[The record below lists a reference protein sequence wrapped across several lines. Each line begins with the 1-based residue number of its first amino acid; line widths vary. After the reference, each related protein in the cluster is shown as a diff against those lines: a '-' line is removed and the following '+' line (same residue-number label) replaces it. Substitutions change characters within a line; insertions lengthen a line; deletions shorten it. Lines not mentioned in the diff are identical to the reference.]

1 MRMSDFSIRMKILC
15 GALSLVFITAVFGLL
30 AYIFIGKVASATFSI
45 TDHYAK
51 AVQYATGVERM
62 SLWTVLEEKNYL
74 LKKDDASRQRVEDRL
89 QQLFRELDKVDAL
102 GKQFNDTALLER
114 ARKARQEAQLYMEKF
129 RVGVE
134 SLKANKSAEESMINN
149 GRRVEQAASRFMQLQ
164 VDAYTRIQGQDVAA
178 SMLDEYVQR
187 YIITSN
193 IYTLALEIMRA
204 EKEEI
209 SRKDRSHYK
218 NMLEMLP
225 RLFVL
230 YDALEKITV
239 DKEQLQLIAGA
250 REATRKYEQAAAGW
264 ISNDDALNGILAEMN
279 AMGNAVIQEA
289 QQAEETGFK
298 QADAART
305 VSIELIDD
313 SNKIILAVGVVAL
326 VFGFVVAFLLAAM
339 ISNPMKKGVRYA
351 TAVAGGDFSQ
361 TLDVHQKDEIGVL
374 ADALRSMVGTLQ
386 ERIAEADRQG
396 SAASEQARK
405 ANEAMHEAEMAG
417 RDAKA
422 KAENMLAAARKLE
435 EVADVVATASS
446 ELLTHIEYSENG
458 ASEQAGRVTET
469 VSAMEEMT
477 STIDEVVK
485 SASLAADVSAQTRD
499 KATGGETVVRKAVDS
514 ITDVQRQSMKIK
526 EDMGILSEHAQSIN
540 QIMSVI
546 SDIADQTTLL
556 ALNAAIEAAR
566 AGEAGRGFAVVAD
579 EVRKLAE
586 KTMASTAD
594 VDKAIRGIQQSVSM
608 NIEQVDKAVQTI
620 SEATRYANDSGSAL
634 DEIVSMVDS
643 FAEQVQ
649 AIAQASDA
657 QSHSCERVSHSVKE
671 VSSIAEET
679 ADSMRKAAT
688 AVSELSEQAR
698 VLSELIKEMQQG

>member
-1 MRMSDFSIRMKILC
+1 
-15 GALSLVFITAVFGLL
+15 
-30 AYIFIGKVASATFSI
+30 
-45 TDHYAK
+45 
-51 AVQYATGVERM
+51 
-62 SLWTVLEEKNYL
+62 
-74 LKKDDASRQRVEDRL
+74 
-89 QQLFRELDKVDAL
+89 
-102 GKQFNDTALLER
+102 
-114 ARKARQEAQLYMEKF
+114 MEKF

-134 SLKANKSAEESMINN
+134 SLKANKSAEEAMINN

-164 VDAYTRIQGQDVAA
+164 VDAYTKIQGQDVAA

-225 RLFVL
+225 RLFAL

-546 SDIADQTTLL
+546 SDIADQTNLL

-579 EVRKLAE
+579 EVRNLAE
-586 KTMASTAD
+586 KTM
-594 VDKAIRGIQQSVSM
+594 KATQEVESAIAAIQQGTGKSAATVDCAVAAIEEAGRVGEESGHSLQRISTLAEDSSSRVS
-608 NIEQVDKAVQTI
+608 
-620 SEATRYANDSGSAL
+620 
-634 DEIVSMVDS
+634 
-643 FAEQVQ
+643 
-649 AIAQASDA
+649 AIATAATEQSAASEEIN
-657 QSHSCERVSHSVKE
+657 QN
-671 VSSIAEET
+671 IAEVNQLS
-679 ADSMRKAAT
+679 AAIAT
-688 AVSELSEQAR
+688 AMESASNQVRDMADQAY
-698 VLSELIKEMQQG
+698 VLRDILNNIRSQDVEKDGEDAAA

>member
-134 SLKANKSAEESMINN
+134 SLKANKSAEEAMINN

-225 RLFVL
+225 RLFAL

-305 VSIELIDD
+305 VSIDRRFQQNHPRRGRCGSGLRLRGGLPAGSHDQQSHE
-313 SNKIILAVGVVAL
+313 
-326 VFGFVVAFLLAAM
+326 
-339 ISNPMKKGVRYA
+339 KGR
-351 TAVAGGDFSQ
+351 
-361 TLDVHQKDEIGVL
+361 TLRHS
-374 ADALRSMVGTLQ
+374 R
-386 ERIAEADRQG
+386 
-396 SAASEQARK
+396 
-405 ANEAMHEAEMAG
+405 G
-417 RDAKA
+417 R
-422 KAENMLAAARKLE
+422 
-435 EVADVVATASS
+435 
-446 ELLTHIEYSENG
+446 
-458 ASEQAGRVTET
+458 
-469 VSAMEEMT
+469 
-477 STIDEVVK
+477 
-485 SASLAADVSAQTRD
+485 
-499 KATGGETVVRKAVDS
+499 
-514 ITDVQRQSMKIK
+514 
-526 EDMGILSEHAQSIN
+526 
-540 QIMSVI
+540 
-546 SDIADQTTLL
+546 
-556 ALNAAIEAAR
+556 
-566 AGEAGRGFAVVAD
+566 RGF
-579 EVRKLAE
+579 
-586 KTMASTAD
+586 
-594 VDKAIRGIQQSVSM
+594 
-608 NIEQVDKAVQTI
+608 
-620 SEATRYANDSGSAL
+620 
-634 DEIVSMVDS
+634 
-643 FAEQVQ
+643 FP
-649 AIAQASDA
+649 DA
-657 QSHSCERVSHSVKE
+657 GCAPE
-671 VSSIAEET
+671 
-679 ADSMRKAAT
+679 
-688 AVSELSEQAR
+688 
-698 VLSELIKEMQQG
+698 G